1 MKKKGREQMH
11 KLNRVFA
18 AFLAAA
24 LSACILS
31 GCGGTAEN
39 SSAEQPA
46 TTTTAAGQSAVQDS
60 GNINIPGFESLEF
73 KAGETKQTSKLHNPA
88 ENSCYFRMTLTI
100 DGEAIWQSDDIA
112 PGEQVGEMELTRAL
126 DAGEY
131 AAKLKYECFTMQDK
145 TPLNGAEIDLAI
157 NVK

>member
-1 MKKKGREQMH
+1 MH

-73 KAGETKQTSKLHNPA
+73 KAGETKQTSRQA
-88 ENSCYFRMTLTI
+88 S
-100 DGEAIWQSDDIA
+100 
-112 PGEQVGEMELTRAL
+112 
-126 DAGEY
+126 
-131 AAKLKYECFTMQDK
+131 
-145 TPLNGAEIDLAI
+145 TPQN
-157 NVK
+157 